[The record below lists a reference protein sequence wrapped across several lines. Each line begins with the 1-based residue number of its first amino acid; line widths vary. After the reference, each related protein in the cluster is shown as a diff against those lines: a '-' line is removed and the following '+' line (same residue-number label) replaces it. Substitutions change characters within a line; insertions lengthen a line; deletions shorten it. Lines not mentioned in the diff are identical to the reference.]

1 MESSIK
7 KQSITVFR
15 VFTENNQVYMKKGK
29 YERLHVPL
37 RWIPVVIPE
46 QTSPWTQPPVGLH
59 IVGMQAGTE
68 RKIDT

>member
-46 QTSPWTQPPVGLH
+46 QTSP
-59 IVGMQAGTE
+59 
-68 RKIDT
+68 